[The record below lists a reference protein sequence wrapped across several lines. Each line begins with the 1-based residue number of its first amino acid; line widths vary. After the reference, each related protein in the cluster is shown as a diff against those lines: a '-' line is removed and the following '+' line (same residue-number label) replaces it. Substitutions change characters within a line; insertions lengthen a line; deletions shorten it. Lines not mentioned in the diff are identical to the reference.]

1 MDLAHLTARAM
12 EIHARFACAALAENR
27 RPWSREEIMQGF
39 VGDVGDLMKL
49 VMAKNGLRS
58 ADDLDAK
65 LAHELADCLWSV
77 LTLANLYEVD
87 LERSFLSTMNDIE
100 VKLAAKMR
108 ATPERPVSRASH
120 PSPATRTTHSPA

>member
-12 EIHARFACAALAENR
+12 EVHAGFASAARAKNH

-49 VMAKNGLRS
+49 VMAKNGLRP

-77 LTLANLYEVD
+77 LALAKLYEVD
-87 LERSFLSTMNDIE
+87 LEPAFLSTMNHIE
-100 VKLAAKMR
+100 AKLA
-108 ATPERPVSRASH
+108 PENAGKP
-120 PSPATRTTHSPA
+120 